1 MCFSCVVGVLSS
13 RKSIVCVVDEIDA
26 HSAVVVDLVESAYGT
41 TVCDIV
47 SVFAVVGMINEIDAL
62 GVVS

>member
-1 MCFSCVVGVLSS
+1 M
-13 RKSIVCVVDEIDA
+13 VDEIDA
-26 HSAVVVDLVESAYGT
+26 HSAVVVDLVESAYG